1 MFMERLSSAGQVGNA
16 QARRKPARRAAQSI
30 ALLAEHE
37 AEGGTRGSR
46 TRLCRGAGRIAPRPC
61 ISERVLGYRQFQVLA
76 FVTATI
82 DSEGQAPT
90 YGMIQQAL
98 AFCDRAGVVRVVD
111 RLERRGLLSRVGA
124 GRVRR
129 IRLG

>member
-1 MFMERLSSAGQVGNA
+1 M
-16 QARRKPARRAAQSI
+16 
-30 ALLAEHE
+30 
-37 AEGGTRGSR
+37 
-46 TRLCRGAGRIAPRPC
+46 
-61 ISERVLGYRQFQVLA
+61 LGYRQFQVLA